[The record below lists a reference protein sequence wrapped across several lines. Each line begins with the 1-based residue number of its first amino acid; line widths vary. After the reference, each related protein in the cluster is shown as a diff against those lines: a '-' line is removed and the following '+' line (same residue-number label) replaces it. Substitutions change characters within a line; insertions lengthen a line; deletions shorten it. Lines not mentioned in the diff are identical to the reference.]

1 MDEIKAKSDLKISRV
16 STEFKRYLYHDIQQS
31 GSRLISVAG
40 ARGTGKTTL
49 LLQLGKEEKSEEVLY
64 VALDDLFF
72 THQNLYET
80 ASMFSSYGGRFL
92 LLDEVHKYPGWSR
105 ELKLIYDDF
114 PDLNVVFTSSSILDI
129 QKGESDLSRRALRMQ
144 LPELSFR
151 EYLQF
156 YEGISLPVLSL
167 DDILHKH
174 AEIVTELAKYLKPLK
189 YLQEYIQTGSYP
201 YYEGSREE
209 YYQKLMNTINLI
221 MDIDIQSIESVDYQH
236 IAKMKKLL
244 YIIASHVPF
253 TPNIS
258 KLSEKTGLTRNS
270 LVMSLQMMEKAELI
284 HTLTFQGRSV
294 STLSKPDKIWLHNT
308 NLYYAIS
315 GNRPEAGSL
324 RETFMLQH
332 LTVGHEVQLP
342 LRGDFLV
349 GNHYTLEVGGKS
361 KTRAQILDIPYS
373 YVIKD
378 GIEKG
383 AWNVVPMWL
392 FGFLY

>member
-1 MDEIKAKSDLKISRV
+1 MEEIKAKSDLKISRV
-16 STEFKRYLYHDIQQS
+16 SIEFKRHLYKEIQSS

-49 LLQLGKEEKSEEVLY
+49 LLQLGKEKKLDDVLY

-80 ASMFSSYGGRFL
+80 ASMFNNHGGHFL

-114 PDLNVVFTSSSILDI
+114 PNLNVVFTSSSILDI

-156 YEGISLPVLSL
+156 YEGIALPVLTL
-167 DDILHKH
+167 DDIFQKH
-174 AEIVTELAKYLKPLK
+174 TEIVVKVTKNLKPLK
-189 YLQEYIQTGSYP
+189 YLQTYLQIGSYP
-201 YYEGSREE
+201 YYEGNRDE
-209 YYQKLMNTINLI
+209 YYQKLLNTINLI

-258 KLSEKTGLTRNS
+258 KLSEKIGLSRNS
-270 LVMSLQMMEKAELI
+270 LVLSLQMMEKAELI

-332 LTVGHEVQLP
+332 LSVGHEIQLP

-349 GNHYTLEVGGKS
+349 GNYYTLEVGGKS
-361 KTRAQILDIPYS
+361 KTRAQISDIPNS

-378 GIEKG
+378 GIEAG
-383 AWNVVPMWL
+383 AWNVIPMWL
-392 FGFLY
+392 FGLLY

>member
-1 MDEIKAKSDLKISRV
+1 MDDIKAKSDLKIARV
-16 STEFKRYLYHDIQQS
+16 PVEFKRYLHDDILQS
-31 GSRLISVAG
+31 RSRLISVAG

-49 LLQLGKEEKSEEVLY
+49 LLQLGKEKKIENVLY

-80 ASMFSSYGGRFL
+80 AATFNNHGGRFL

-156 YEGISLPVLSL
+156 YEGITLPVLSL
-167 DDILHKH
+167 DDILQKH
-174 AEIVTELAKYLKPLK
+174 TEIVAELAKNFKPLK
-189 YLQEYIQTGSYP
+189 YLQAYMQTGNYP
-201 YYEGSREE
+201 YYEGNREE
-209 YYQKLMNTINLI
+209 YYQKLLNTINLI
-221 MDIDIQSIESVDYQH
+221 MDIDIQSIESLDYQH

-258 KLSEKTGLTRNS
+258 KLSEKIGLARNS
-270 LVMSLQMMEKAELI
+270 LVLSLQMMEKAELI
-284 HTLTFQGRSV
+284 HTLTLQGRSV

-308 NLYYAIS
+308 NLYHAIS

-342 LRGDFLV
+342 LKGDFLV
-349 GNHYTLEVGGKS
+349 RNHYTLEVGGKS
-361 KTRAQILDIPYS
+361 KTRAQISEIPHS

-378 GIEKG
+378 GIESG
-383 AWNVVPMWL
+383 AWNTVPMWL
-392 FGFLY
+392 FGLLY